1 MKLSQ
6 LILLT
11 FTPLA
16 FFVNLSA
23 NAADVYIKDR
33 SGFAKQS
40 LKEVQQTKTILF
52 SDVFP
57 GDWAYTALQN
67 LISSYGC
74 VDNPS
79 LQSLRIGQAL
89 TRYEAA
95 ELLNSCLEGDISL
108 ANSSSEVL
116 RLYNEFS
123 FEIAIV
129 KARYYQLN

>member
-1 MKLSQ
+1 MTLLQ
-6 LILLT
+6 LILLVLPT
-11 FTPLA
+11 SALLFP
-16 FFVNLSA
+16 LSA
-23 NAADVYIKDR
+23 NSADVYNKDV
-33 SGFAKQS
+33 SDFTKNS
-40 LKEVQQTKTILF
+40 IKEVQQKENIML

-67 LISSYGC
+67 LSASHRC
-74 VDNPS
+74 VENPS

-95 ELLNSCLEGDISL
+95 ELVNSCLKGDITFAEL
-108 ANSSSEVL
+108 SSDAL

-129 KARYYQLN
+129 KARTYSLN